1 MFIGHIV
8 SDLAFS
14 TMAQLSDFGKVGL
27 PRISIDSLQ
36 ESSLYTHASNSA
48 LVEVGLVLPTSPQAK
63 LVDYQNI
70 YQNFTERSINPILDL
85 SEVSVG
91 QHFYWQ
97 IGGYPVHG
105 QVLITSWLVLASI
118 VVLSLLANLKLE
130 ASVPTGLQNLT
141 EYITE
146 FIRDLAKAQIGEEEY
161 STWVPFL
168 GTIFLFIFV
177 SNWSG
182 ALLPWRLIELP
193 NGELAAPTNDI
204 NTTVGLALLTSV
216 AYFYAGLRKK
226 GLGYFKRYIEPAAF
240 LLPIN
245 ILEDFTKPLSLSFR
259 LFGNILADELVVG
272 VLIALVPIVV
282 PIPLMLL
289 GLFTSAI
296 QALVFATLAGAYI
309 GEALEGH

>member
-1 MFIGHIV
+1 MFTLNNIDHMLYAFNPEQSSVQLFNLCKRLPFAIV
-8 SDLAFS
+8 
-14 TMAQLSDFGKVGL
+14 FG
-27 PRISIDSLQ
+27 
-36 ESSLYTHASNSA
+36 
-48 LVEVGLVLPTSPQAK
+48 
-63 LVDYQNI
+63 
-70 YQNFTERSINPILDL
+70 NPISDL

-105 QVLITSWLVLASI
+105 QVLLTSWLVLGSI

-130 ASVPTGLQNLT
+130 TSVPTGLQNLT

-204 NTTVGLALLTSV
+204 NTTVSLALLTSV